1 MSSDNERVE
10 FDDVQNEPKESKR
23 SMGIKDLLNGNIL
36 SRDGF
41 SSQVPYFLFLAFIA
55 VLYIANQYRYE
66 KLVKK
71 SQELQIEVKN
81 LRAESIT
88 TAAQLMFISKQSEV
102 AKLIEAKGLGLEE
115 SVVPPKKVVK

>member
-1 MSSDNERVE
+1 MSTEEERVE
-10 FDDVQNEPKESKR
+10 FDDVQGEPKESKR
-23 SMGIKDLLNGNIL
+23 SVGVKDLLNGNIF
-36 SRDGF
+36 SQEGF

-55 VLYIANQYRYE
+55 VVYIANQYKYE

-88 TAAQLMFISKQSEV
+88 TASQLMFISKQSEV
-102 AKLIEAKGLGLEE
+102 AKMVEAKGLGLEE
-115 SVVPPKKVVK
+115 SVVPPKKISK

>member
-10 FDDVQNEPKESKR
+10 FDDVQNEPKEAKR
-23 SMGIKDLLNGNIL
+23 SVGVKDLLNGNIF
-36 SRDGF
+36 SREGF
-41 SSQVPYFLFLAFIA
+41 SSQVPYFLFLALMA
-55 VLYIANQYRYE
+55 VIYIANQYRYE

-102 AKLIEAKGLGLEE
+102 AKLIEARGLGLEE
-115 SVVPPKKVVK
+115 SVVPPKKIMK